1 MIEMDRGGNKR
12 LRIEV
17 PTGHYT
23 MDDHILRVA
32 KTMVDDESE
41 GLFVFI
47 GVC

>member
-1 MIEMDRGGNKR
+1 MSDMERGGNER
-12 LRIEV
+12 LRIEF
-17 PTGHYT
+17 PTGHDT

-41 GLFVFI
+41 GLSVFI